1 MNNINNIIVSVL
13 HLKET
18 SDLLVDIEPE
28 VSYALL
34 QLSKKLLDSYQIPDK
49 NVSEANKIVDT
60 ISNDT
65 EK

>member
-1 MNNINNIIVSVL
+1 MNNINTIIVSVL
-13 HLKET
+13 HLKEV

-28 VSYALL
+28 VSYTLL
-34 QLSKKLLDSYQIPDK
+34 QLSKKLLDSYQIPDE

-60 ISNDT
+60 ISNNV